1 MERHAHHRQPCH
13 TRVTQRGRPSDPDP
27 DPIRFQRIQRSGG
40 AIERTIERTEFIN
53 VIEAKD
59 REERAKGRER
69 EQGQAQRGEG
79 EEACVVEG
87 VGHGRVRVAGE

>member
-27 DPIRFQRIQRSGG
+27 IGFQRIQRSGG
-40 AIERTIERTEFIN
+40 AIERTIERIECIH
-53 VIEAKD
+53 VIAAKD
-59 REERAKGRER
+59 REERATGRER

-79 EEACVVEG
+79 EEAWVEEG

>member
-1 MERHAHHRQPCH
+1 MWC
-13 TRVTQRGRPSDPDP
+13 S
-27 DPIRFQRIQRSGG
+27 
-40 AIERTIERTEFIN
+40 TEFIN

-79 EEACVVEG
+79 EEAWVEEG